1 MCDGYSWVYY
11 AAAAAAAAYGANAQ
25 AEATNDAADRQAKA
39 MADAL
44 EQQDVWSRKAEEKAI
59 DNAQEYDMTDRT
71 QKFEDTRQAAGE
83 SLAQSLIKS
92 REQSTAPDQAAGR
105 LSETFT
111 TDRADKL
118 SKQFQESVDTAR
130 LMGKMRGTQDM
141 LGNEAIQNADYAS
154 QMNTIG
160 RNARGDLASLRPTL
174 ELAGKVDANKVATG
188 ALMKS
193 LGTQYLAGGL
203 GSAFGSTAS
212 AGADVGNGVGNANL
226 MGNGNSVGSYA
237 NLKMM

>member
-1 MCDGYSWVYY
+1 MCDGYSWIYY

-59 DNAQEYDMTDRT
+59 DNAQEYDITDRT

-118 SKQFQESVDTAR
+118 SKQFQESVDMAR

-141 LGNEAIQNADYAS
+141 LGNEAINNADYAS
-154 QMNTIG
+154 QIGIIG
-160 RNARGDLASLRPTL
+160 RNARGDYNSRQPGIAQ
-174 ELAGKVDANKVATG
+174 AGKVDSGKVTTG
-188 ALMKS
+188 ALMQS
-193 LGTQYLAGGL
+193 LGTSYLGSGL
-203 GSAFGSTAS
+203 GGAFGSTTS
-212 AGADVGNGVGNANL
+212 TGADVGNGVGNANL
-226 MGNGNSVGSYA
+226 RMMG
-237 NLKMM
+237 